1 MACATLTRW
10 RGVNPASCNFAEGDG
25 SRGMHLPGF
34 DTTVPDLVWRMQ
46 TATGCVIRSRSPV
59 VDAEACNFAAA
70 ATDEDGSCTYPA
82 RRTIV
87 RANATAT
94 PMATVFVTNWNPRD
108 ARTKTRTITFQLL
121 RTTTARATR
130 LAAWTLRRAISI
142 RSPTPLLNALTRKP
156 AMIATVFA
164 LLMKT
169 VTVSAIHSRCWGA
182 LIRLPRI
189 SILMPPRTTG
199 RASLP
204 PSYCGKARCGM
215 PKLVNALATAQAMG
229 HRRVWRCVLRRF

>member
-1 MACATLTRW
+1 M
-10 RGVNPASCNFAEGDG
+10 P
-25 SRGMHLPGF
+25 M
-34 DTTVPDLVWRMQ
+34 
-46 TATGCVIRSRSPV
+46 ATGYAIHSRSPAV
-59 VDAEACNFAAA
+59 LTLRRAISPFWPPMRTIVAP
-70 ATDEDGSCTYPA
+70 TQH

-94 PMATVFVTNWNPRD
+94 PIATVFVTNWNPRD

-169 VTVSAIHSRCWGA
+169 VTVSAIRSRCWGA

-189 SILMPPRTTG
+189 SILMRPKTTDC
-199 RASLP
+199 AWSCHPLTA
-204 PSYCGKARCGM
+204 GKARCGM
-215 PKLVNALATAQAMG
+215 PKLVNALATASVMVASAGMAALASAILMPMANAE
-229 HRRVWRCVLRRF
+229 RPTS